1 MKAKCL
7 NEAGDMTW
15 AVILDRGDEV
25 LDCLSGFAE
34 RHELSAGRVTGI
46 GAFSRA
52 TLGFFDRESKDYVK
66 IEIDE
71 QTEVLSMLGDIALA
85 DGKPK
90 LHLHVV
96 LGKRDGSAHGGH
108 LLAGSVWPTLEVIIT
123 ESPSYLKRTHD
134 AETGLPLIDISP

>member
-1 MKAKCL
+1 MKAQCL

-123 ESPSYLKRTHD
+123 ESAVVNQAPAVMT
-134 AETGLPLIDISP
+134 